1 LIEQGETAMQGSI
14 GGSRRRWW
22 CAIGVLLISIGLAAP
37 VLAEEKPQYGGI
49 MKVSL
54 SGDPPS
60 LDMHQETT
68 FLVTISL
75 SPCYNTLV
83 IFDPHGFP
91 NIIGDLAESWES
103 TPDAMTWTFK
113 LHQGVK
119 FHDGSEMT
127 SADVKASWD
136 KIIWPPEGTISTR
149 KSFYNM
155 VKSVEAPDPYT
166 VVFKLNY
173 PSASFLSMLA
183 FPNNFIYAKK
193 YLDQDVNYYKTHV
206 MGTGPFKFKNWVRG
220 SYLEVERN
228 PDYFKKGF
236 PYMDGIKYFSIK
248 DLSAAAKAVRTGRV
262 DTELR
267 GFPPAES
274 EAIKKQM
281 GDKIVIRYPKSIS
294 HWGIAFNIKQKP
306 FDDERVRKAMSLA
319 INRYE
324 MAKVIGPLTG
334 LETVGGLIHP
344 DVEWALTPEELQAL
358 PGFGK
363 DYDANLKE
371 AKRLLAEA
379 GYPNGFKTKLLN
391 RAVKLPYIDYGV
403 YLITAWKKVGI
414 EAEHNVQESA
424 AWSKDRLSG
433 NFAVLADPFGSAG
446 LGDPDQI
453 MVKFTT
459 DGSGNYGGF
468 SDPEVDRLYELQK
481 VELDRQK
488 RIDLV
493 KQMQNIIIGKGY
505 FLPGLYWTRI
515 EARSAR
521 IKNYEP
527 HHSHHMNRRF
537 EDAWLAKK

>member
-1 LIEQGETAMQGSI
+1 MGHRQMLGGMLRVVLVVGLCAATA
-14 GGSRRRWW
+14 
-22 CAIGVLLISIGLAAP
+22 A
-37 VLAEEKPQYGGI
+37 LAEEKPQYGGI

-68 FLVTISL
+68 FLVTIPL

-119 FHDGSEMT
+119 FHDGSELT

-149 KSFYNM
+149 KSFYKM

-183 FPNNFIYAKK
+183 YPNNFIYAKK

-294 HWGIAFNIKQKP
+294 HWGIAFNVKQKP
-306 FDDERVRKAMSLA
+306 FDDERVRQAMSLA

-324 MAKVIGPLTG
+324 MAK
-334 LETVGGLIHP
+334 
-344 DVEWALTPEELQAL
+344 A
-358 PGFGK
+358 
-363 DYDANLKE
+363 
-371 AKRLLAEA
+371 
-379 GYPNGFKTKLLN
+379 
-391 RAVKLPYIDYGV
+391 
-403 YLITAWKKVGI
+403 
-414 EAEHNVQESA
+414 
-424 AWSKDRLSG
+424 DRLSR
-433 NFAVLADPFGSAG
+433 VW
-446 LGDPDQI
+446 
-453 MVKFTT
+453 
-459 DGSGNYGGF
+459 
-468 SDPEVDRLYELQK
+468 
-481 VELDRQK
+481 K
-488 RIDLV
+488 R
-493 KQMQNIIIGKGY
+493 
-505 FLPGLYWTRI
+505 
-515 EARSAR
+515 
-521 IKNYEP
+521 
-527 HHSHHMNRRF
+527 
-537 EDAWLAKK
+537 